1 MNAETALIW
10 DQVKQRCAGF
20 PPQAFAF
27 VQEGLRFTVER
38 LFDIEQEDLDGID
51 DAFGESPAQH
61 VSGQQLCLG
70 LRDFAI
76 KQYGQ
81 LARTVLQRWGI
92 RSTDDF
98 GRIVFL
104 LVEAGLMSKTD
115 DDSLMD
121 FSRVFD
127 FEEAFGEPGVC

>member
-10 DQVKQRCAGF
+10 DQVKNRCDGF

-27 VQEGLRFTVER
+27 VQEGLLYTVGR
-38 LFDIEQEDLDGID
+38 LFDVDCEELALDEE
-51 DAFGESPAQH
+51 FGEEPSQH
-61 VSGQQLCLG
+61 VSGAQLCHG
-70 LRDFAI
+70 LRDYAI

-81 LARTVLQRWGI
+81 LARTVLERWNI

-115 DDSLMD
+115 DDSMMD
-121 FSRVFD
+121 FQRVFA

>member
-10 DQVKQRCAGF
+10 DQVRNRTDGF

-27 VQEGLRFTVER
+27 VQEGLRYTVER
-38 LFDIEQEDLDGID
+38 LFDMDAEELVLDD
-51 DAFGESPAQH
+51 EFGDEPAQH
-61 VSGQQLCLG
+61 VSGAQLCHG

-81 LARTVLQRWGI
+81 LARTVLERWGI
-92 RSTDDF
+92 RTTDDF

-115 DDSLMD
+115 DDSLTD
-121 FSRVFD
+121 FQRVFE